1 MNKKNLVNI
10 VKIILLGFATYL
22 LVRQFLFLTND
33 PFSFNIICFFVNTT
47 LVYIIEFFVT
57 EKETNKK
64 TYMMVFGICAI
75 SLIVILVSMIKQGY
89 SYYEPYESDVY
100 CGTPPTTEKDILFLI
115 IIHCFIA
122 LKMIIIN
129 KCMKIN
135 AIVNR
140 ACKYL
145 INMIILSAIVF
156 FIIAYDQLCFDIL
169 FIFFIFLLISMIQ
182 FFVINLIEF
191 LKVKLKIY

>member
-89 SYYEPYESDVY
+89 SYYKPDGY
-100 CGTPPTTEKDILFLI
+100 CGTPPTPEKDILFLTLT

-182 FFVINLIEF
+182 FFVINLIKF

>member
-33 PFSFNIICFFVNTT
+33 SFSFNIICFFVNTT

-75 SLIVILVSMIKQGY
+75 SLIVILVSMTKQGY
-89 SYYEPYESDVY
+89 SYYEPDGY
-100 CGTPPTTEKDILFLI
+100 CGTRPSPEKDILSPI

-145 INMIILSAIVF
+145 INMIILLAIVF

-182 FFVINLIEF
+182 FFVINLIKF

>member
-22 LVRQFLFLTND
+22 LLRQFLFLTND

-75 SLIVILVSMIKQGY
+75 SLIVILVSMKKQGY
-89 SYYEPYESDVY
+89 SYYEPDGY
-100 CGTPPTTEKDILFLI
+100 CGTRPTPTPEKDILFLTI
-115 IIHCFIA
+115 IYCFIA

-182 FFVINLIEF
+182 FFVINLIKF